1 MEMERIND
9 NTILIKIEN
18 RDLQER
24 GMTVMDL
31 FGNPQQIEAFFQE
44 ILEEFE
50 VDDQFIG
57 SEALSFQVMP
67 NSEGIEVYISKNWT
81 DEASNIE
88 ENDVM
93 KKILESIH

>member
-1 MEMERIND
+1 MMEMERIND

-44 ILEEFE
+44 ILEGCDLAGVTTWCAQIVLRLHYPVCE
-50 VDDQFIG
+50 
-57 SEALSFQVMP
+57 EAML
-67 NSEGIEVYISKNWT
+67 
-81 DEASNIE
+81 
-88 ENDVM
+88 
-93 KKILESIH
+93 